1 MKLHFFLY
9 SVLQAQQSDFFIV
22 LDASSTFL
30 LDSYGFLSF
39 FVVNCLS
46 CFISSVNHFTYL

>member
-1 MKLHFFLY
+1 MKLHFFLFY
-9 SVLQAQQSDFFIV
+9 KRNKVIFFIV